1 MPILAPPAPAR
12 NTVPTEISRSMHTV
26 TVRYRRNYFSD
37 ENGRVL
43 GYTLIVAEDYTQ
55 VRQ

>member
-1 MPILAPPAPAR
+1 
-12 NTVPTEISRSMHTV
+12 MHTV

-37 ENGRVL
+37 QNGRVL

-55 VRQ
+55 VRQSGER